1 MSQSKELRPFLRLPG
16 SDVLPGKVETD
27 LRKVIEK
34 DEAQKKEELTPR
46 FEEEGQELAADR
58 NDNRTKMSEKER

>member
-1 MSQSKELRPFLRLPG
+1 M
-16 SDVLPGKVETD
+16 LPGKVETD